1 MTQHPDPRVVA
12 KVAFEI
18 ATSPYDDQ
26 PRGLQAGDRNPVEA
40 CRQQGWSGQ
49 ETFDFVGAYGDM
61 LIAHWAAHNSKQH

>member
-26 PRGLQAGDRNPVEA
+26 PRVFKQVIETLVEA

-61 LIAHWAAHNSKQH
+61 LIAHWAAHNSRQH